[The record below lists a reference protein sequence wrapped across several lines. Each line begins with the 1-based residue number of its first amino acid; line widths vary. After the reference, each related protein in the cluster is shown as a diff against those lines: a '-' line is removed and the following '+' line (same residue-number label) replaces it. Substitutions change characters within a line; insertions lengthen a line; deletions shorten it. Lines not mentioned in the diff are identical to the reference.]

1 MRRKQGQLIPIEV
14 AILEAATLLRAR
26 NIDEFHGFG
35 IASEIRDNR
44 DAKSLIGHGT
54 LYRALGRLEQLGFL
68 KSRWEDPTIA
78 EENGRPRRKLY
89 QLTGA
94 EKPVL
99 ARLDVETGKPQRSWR
114 TANC

>member
-1 MRRKQGQLIPIEV
+1 MRRKKGQLIPIEV
-14 AILEAATLLRAR
+14 AILQAAINLRAR

-35 IASEIRDNR
+35 IASEIRDAR

-54 LYRALGRLEQLGFL
+54 LYRALGRLEEQGFL
-68 KSRWEDPTIA
+68 NSRWEDPTIA
-78 EENGRPRRKLY
+78 EEVGRPRRKLY

-99 ARLDVETGKPQRSWR
+99 ARLKIDDGQPRRIWG